1 MEKLIS
7 KKIFE
12 EYLNICDI
20 RFNNIIVF
28 SESNIIIE
36 DDDISYN
43 LWYNKRNVINTIR
56 KHRLKKLLNE
66 QY

>member
-12 EYLNICDI
+12 EYLNIWDI

-36 DDDISYN
+36 DDNLSYN
-43 LWYNKRNVINTIR
+43 FWYNKRNVINTIR

>member
-1 MEKLIS
+1 MGKLITR
-7 KKIFE
+7 KIFE

-28 SESNIIIE
+28 SESKIIVE
-36 DDDISYN
+36 DDDLLYN
-43 LWYNKRNVINTIR
+43 FWYNKRNVINTIR
-56 KHRLKKLLNE
+56 KHRLKNFLNE

>member
-20 RFNNIIVF
+20 RFSNIVVF
-28 SESNIIIE
+28 SESKIIIE

-43 LWYNKRNVINTIR
+43 FWYNKRNVISTIR
-56 KHRLKKLLNE
+56 KHRLKNFLNE

>member
-7 KKIFE
+7 RKIFE

-36 DDDISYN
+36 DDDVSYN
-43 LWYNKRNVINTIR
+43 FWYNKRNVINIIR
-56 KHRLKKLLNE
+56 KHRLKNFLNE

>member
-1 MEKLIS
+1 MGELIS

-36 DDDISYN
+36 DDNLSYN
-43 LWYNKRNVINTIR
+43 FWYNKRNVINTIR

>member
-20 RFNNIIVF
+20 RFNNIVVF
-28 SESNIIIE
+28 SESKIIIE
-36 DDDISYN
+36 DDDISYS

-56 KHRLKKLLNE
+56 KHRLKNFLNE
-66 QY
+66 QN

>member
-7 KKIFE
+7 RKIFE

-28 SESNIIIE
+28 SESKIIVE
-36 DDDISYN
+36 DDDLLYN
-43 LWYNKRNVINTIR
+43 FWYNKRNVINTIR

>member
-20 RFNNIIVF
+20 RFNNIVVF
-28 SESNIIIE
+28 SESKIIIE

-43 LWYNKRNVINTIR
+43 LWYNKRNVINKIR
-56 KHRLKKLLNE
+56 KHRLKNFLNE

>member
-7 KKIFE
+7 RKIFE

-28 SESNIIIE
+28 SEYIIIIE
-36 DDDISYN
+36 DDDVLYN
-43 LWYNKRNVINTIR
+43 FWYNKRNVISTIR
-56 KHRLKKLLNE
+56 KHRLKKFLNE

>member
-7 KKIFE
+7 RKIFE

-28 SESNIIIE
+28 SESKIIVE
-36 DDDISYN
+36 DDDLSYN
-43 LWYNKRNVINTIR
+43 FWYNKRNVINTIR
-56 KHRLKKLLNE
+56 KHRLKKFLNE

>member
-28 SESNIIIE
+28 SESKIIVE
-36 DDDISYN
+36 DDDLLYIF
-43 LWYNKRNVINTIR
+43 WYNKRNVINTIR
-56 KHRLKKLLNE
+56 KHRLKNF
-66 QY
+66 

>member
-28 SESNIIIE
+28 SESKIIVE
-36 DDDISYN
+36 DDDLLYN
-43 LWYNKRNVINTIR
+43 FWYNKRNVINTIR

>member
-7 KKIFE
+7 RKIFE

-28 SESNIIIE
+28 SEYTIIVV
-36 DDDISYN
+36 DDDLSYN
-43 LWYNKRNVINTIR
+43 FWYNKGNVINTIR
-56 KHRLKKLLNE
+56 KHRLRKFLNE

>member
-1 MEKLIS
+1 MGELIS

-36 DDDISYN
+36 DDDLSYN
-43 LWYNKRNVINTIR
+43 FWYNKRNVINTIR
-56 KHRLKKLLNE
+56 KHRLKKFLNG

>member
-7 KKIFE
+7 RKIFE

-28 SESNIIIE
+28 SEYTIIVV
-36 DDDISYN
+36 DDDLSYN
-43 LWYNKRNVINTIR
+43 FWYNKGNVINTIR

>member
-7 KKIFE
+7 RKIFE

-43 LWYNKRNVINTIR
+43 LWYNKRNVISTIR
-56 KHRLKKLLNE
+56 KHRLKKFLNE

>member
-7 KKIFE
+7 RKIFE

-43 LWYNKRNVINTIR
+43 LWYNKRNVINIIR
-56 KHRLKKLLNE
+56 KHRLKKFLNE